1 MFPTADRRH
10 DPVRQVKSMRDPA
23 VLDEIIQMALSDHI
37 SFQQIRELHGLSPD
51 EVQALM
57 RRELKSNRYVAW
69 RKRVKQFAD
78 RRQFYK

>member
-1 MFPTADRRH
+1 MSPTAKRR
-10 DPVRQVKSMRDPA
+10 PNPLGQVKQTRELA
-23 VLDEIIQMALSDHI
+23 VVDEIIQMALSDHI